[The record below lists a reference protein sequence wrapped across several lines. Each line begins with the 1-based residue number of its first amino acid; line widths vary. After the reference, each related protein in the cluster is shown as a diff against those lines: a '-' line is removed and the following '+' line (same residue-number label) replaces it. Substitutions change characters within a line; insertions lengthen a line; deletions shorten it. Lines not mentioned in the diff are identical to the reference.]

1 MCIKVVKTMKKNPSV
16 EYVSIEEFSNR
27 YNLKPQTILKNYK
40 KIRGIKMSRGELII
54 LSSARYPYNMR
65 NTHLKKREEKMY
77 VLLKATREFY
87 YIDSKMLKISEYS
100 FNTMIKE
107 MLNLG
112 ILIENNSGNND
123 GANAYDTTTLTE
135 NFLNLSKRKAIKEM
149 LSIMANTSGT
159 FVGAALSQMN
169 S

>member
-1 MCIKVVKTMKKNPSV
+1 
-16 EYVSIEEFSNR
+16 
-27 YNLKPQTILKNYK
+27 
-40 KIRGIKMSRGELII
+40 
-54 LSSARYPYNMR
+54 
-65 NTHLKKREEKMY
+65 
-77 VLLKATREFY
+77 
-87 YIDSKMLKISEYS
+87 MLKISEYS